1 MPKKKE
7 TYDNNS
13 IRSLKGEE
21 RVRKRPGVMFGSDDI
36 NGCTQAFFEI
46 LSNST
51 DEARS
56 GHGDLIE
63 TTRFKDGSIQ
73 VKDYGRGVPLD
84 WNEKEKRYNW
94 ELIYC
99 ELYAGGKISE
109 DDDTYDNSSGLNG
122 LGATATQYA
131 SEYFDVESIR
141 DGYRYSIHFK
151 KGRVVGKKSD
161 ALKKEPYEGKE
172 HGTTQRWKADREVFT
187 DTDIPVD
194 EFKRILKQQAAV
206 NAGVRF
212 AFKDEVTGEEC
223 EYYYQ
228 DGISGYV
235 SEMVGDTGITE
246 PYRFS
251 AEGTGRDRE
260 DRKEYRVKAEVA
272 FAFSNSRQQLQYF
285 HNSCWLEHGGSPD
298 KAVRSAFVAAFD
310 KEIRARNKYNK
321 KEAKVTFAD
330 IQDCLVLVTSSFS
343 KVTSYANQTKKA
355 ISNRFI
361 QQFMTDMIR
370 DNLQVWMIENAAEA
384 EKAITQILVNKR
396 SRESSETQRITVKKK
411 LMSKTDVTNKVKK
424 FVDCRS
430 RDPEEKELFICE
442 GDSALGSLL
451 TARDASY
458 QALMPIR
465 GKILNL
471 EKASLQQIF
480 QSDIILDLIRV
491 MGCGVEIKGK
501 KLPKDIPAFDMDR
514 LNFGK
519 IITASDQ
526 DVDGFHIRCLVVT
539 MIHRLCPKLIED
551 GKVYFAETPL
561 YEITYKKGKKEETL
575 FAFSD
580 AEKEKLLKG
589 KDPSKVRIQR
599 SKGLGENDAEMMAL
613 FMAPGTRKLT
623 RVTAEDA
630 EEMTKWFSLFMGDEV
645 GPRRDYI
652 EEHGHLYLGDL
663 DVS

>member
-1 MPKKKE
+1 MPKKKK
-7 TYDNNS
+7 TYDNSS
-13 IRSLKGEE
+13 ISSLKGAD
-21 RVRKRPGVMFGSDDI
+21 RVRLRPGVIFGSDDLQ
-36 NGCTQAFFEI
+36 GCIHGFFEI
-46 LSNST
+46 LSNSI
-51 DEARS
+51 DEAKA
-56 GHGDLIE
+56 GYGNLIE
-63 TTRFKDGSIQ
+63 VKRYKDGSIS
-73 VKDYGRGVPLD
+73 VKDHGRGVPLD
-84 WNEKEKRYNW
+84 WNEAEKRWNW
-94 ELIYC
+94 DLVFC
-99 ELYAGGKISE
+99 ELYAGGKYDSSGG
-109 DDDTYDNSSGLNG
+109 TYDYSLGLNG
-122 LGATATQYA
+122 LGACATQYA
-131 SEYFDVESIR
+131 SEYFDVVSIR
-141 DGYRYSIHFK
+141 DGYKYSVHFE
-151 KGRVVGKKSD
+151 KGKVKGTKSS
-161 ALKKEPYEGKE
+161 ALTKEEYTGTD
-172 HGTTQRWKADREVFT
+172 HGTTQRWKPDLDVFT
-187 DTDIPVD
+187 ETDIPA
-194 EFKRILKQQAAV
+194 EAFETILRQQAV
-206 NAGVRF
+206 INAGIRF
-212 AFKDEVTGEEC
+212 LFEDETTGEKK
-223 EYYYQ
+223 EYLYP
-228 DGISGYV
+228 DGILGFVRELTGQEAITDCYEFSG
-235 SEMVGDTGITE
+235 
-246 PYRFS
+246 
-251 AEGTGRDRE
+251 EGSGRDRE
-260 DRKEYRVKAEVA
+260 DKEDYQVKVSIA
-272 FAFSNSRQQLQYF
+272 FAFSNRVQRLQYF
-285 HNSCWLEHGGSPD
+285 HNSSWLEHGGSPD
-298 KAVRSAFVAAFD
+298 KAVRSAFVSAFD
-310 KEIRARNKYNK
+310 KEIREQGKYNK
-321 KEAKVTFAD
+321 KESKITFGD
-330 IQDCLVLVTSSFS
+330 IQDCLVLLTNSFS
-343 KVTSYANQTKKA
+343 TVTSYENQTKKA
-355 ISNRFI
+355 INNRFI
-361 QQFMTDMIR
+361 QQFMTDMIKEK
-370 DNLQVWMIENAAEA
+370 LQVWMIENKADA

-411 LMSKTDVTNKVKK
+411 LMEKTTVANKVKK

-561 YEITYKKGKKEETL
+561 YEITYKKGKKEETF